1 MNTELTELVFILD
14 RSGSMG
20 GLESDTIGG
29 FNGMIA
35 KQKVQEKKVNVTTI
49 LFDDEVDIIHDR
61 FPVEIIEPLT
71 EKEYFVRGCTALLD
85 AVGTAIEKMEN
96 VQKHLPEDHRAGK
109 IIFVITTDGLENSSE
124 HFTQA
129 QMDFARRLIPPGG
142 PVIAV
147 GPSANWIG
155 KTWPAQNFIETLRW
169 MTGPDGMMPGAR
181 VAVFAAPGEEQQAF
195 PVLQSIPAERCI
207 DGIAKGTP
215 GEVAAALSLCDFYIG
230 NDSGLMHAAAAA
242 GIPTLGLFGPSYPH
256 LYGPWGDHAGYI
268 QTPKTFDELTDYEGY
283 APGKLTKTLMD
294 GLSIGMVM
302 GVLENFEP
310 LHERLAQRIVA

>member
-35 KQKVQEKKVNVTTI
+35 KQKAQEKKVNVTTI

-61 FPVEIIEPLT
+61 FPVDIIAPLT

-124 HFTQA
+124 HFTQEQIKRKIEA
-129 QMDFARRLIPPGG
+129 KKECGWEFLFLGANID
-142 PVIAV
+142 AV
-147 GPSANWIG
+147 ETASHFGIGADRAVNYQCDSEGTALNYEVVSEAISSVRCSAPLSADW
-155 KTWPAQNFIETLRW
+155 KKR
-169 MTGPDGMMPGAR
+169 
-181 VAVFAAPGEEQQAF
+181 
-195 PVLQSIPAERCI
+195 I
-207 DGIAKGTP
+207 DEDYKKR
-215 GEVAAALSLCDFYIG
+215 
-230 NDSGLMHAAAAA
+230 
-242 GIPTLGLFGPSYPH
+242 
-256 LYGPWGDHAGYI
+256 GDH
-268 QTPKTFDELTDYEGY
+268 KH
-283 APGKLTKTLMD
+283 K
-294 GLSIGMVM
+294 
-302 GVLENFEP
+302 
-310 LHERLAQRIVA
+310 